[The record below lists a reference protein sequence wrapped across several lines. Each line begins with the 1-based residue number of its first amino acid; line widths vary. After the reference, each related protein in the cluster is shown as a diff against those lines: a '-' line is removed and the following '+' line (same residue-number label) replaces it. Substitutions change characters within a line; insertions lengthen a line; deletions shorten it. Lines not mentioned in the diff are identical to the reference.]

1 MNITEIRTIDA
12 KPFIPRE
19 LRPEEKKSVISKNID
34 DKIEISNNNI
44 SWQNDILL
52 SALEML
58 ENNKQMDNNHP
69 LDRIGNQP
77 IENFDEALEELK
89 FLQSDK
95 FKLNAS
101 GAQANINAIDILSLF
116 VSEN

>member
-1 MNITEIRTIDA
+1 MNVSEIRTVDA

-19 LRPEEKKSVISKNID
+19 LRPEEKKLAFSKNVE
-34 DKIEISNNNI
+34 DKVEISNNNI
-44 SWQNDILL
+44 SWQNDILM

-58 ENNKQMDNNHP
+58 ENNKQMDNTHP

-77 IENFDEALEELK
+77 IETFDEALAELK
-89 FLQSDK
+89 FLQSDN
-95 FKLNAS
+95 FQVNAS